1 MNFKILNDFNYLLV
15 SGSFNSICQV
25 NELIIVAVVIITIK
39 VIVIVIIVAVVI
51 ITIIV
56 IVIIVNV
63 VGIEELRLE
72 PQKKH

>member
-1 MNFKILNDFNYLLV
+1 MNFKNINDFNYLLV

-25 NELIIVAVVIITIK
+25 NELL
-39 VIVIVIIVAVVI
+39 IVAVVI

-56 IVIIVNV
+56 IVIIMNV
-63 VGIEELRLE
+63 VGMEELRLE

>member
-1 MNFKILNDFNYLLV
+1 LRVKRCLPRKKELMSFKILNDFNYLLV

-25 NELIIVAVVIITIK
+25 NELL
-39 VIVIVIIVAVVI
+39 IVAVVI